1 MVGYTLAGIQPD
13 DGGWTSGDEKKAQFK
28 TNLDIFNTD
37 GSKVQYNGV
46 QEGSP
51 TWNFVPMGSTLKYQ
65 VYTGKS
71 DRVQLQLV
79 YFDIKGLY
87 KKVDE
92 VLNSLSE
99 SELQSLAEGTGDME
113 NLIFERAVEKMGGWN
128 NVYITV
134 WSNVVNTNSNGTF
147 EGTVTL
153 NPNWEK
159 SGYMFLAHY
168 GYDADAESQGDA
180 YASVIWDS
188 VSIGLMLASLALLP
202 FPGGAALTAAV
213 WYANLAALCIDAVI
227 LGKIYQAQKFGVAT
241 VNKHD
246 EKFPTYGF
254 NHIYSFNTMD
264 EEGAE
269 ETSGEVS
276 QENQQIVNDL
286 RTINDI
292 NDVAKL
298 SVFMLATI
306 VALKLLKQRRNG

>member
-13 DGGWTSGDEKKAQFK
+13 DGGWTSGSEKKAQFK

-37 GSKVQYNGV
+37 GNKVQYNGI
-46 QEGSP
+46 QDGSP

-79 YFDIKGLY
+79 YFDIQGLY
-87 KKVDE
+87 KKVNE
-92 VLNSLSE
+92 VVDALSE
-99 SELQSLAEGTGDME
+99 SELESLAEGDGNTDI
-113 NLIFERAVEKMGGWN
+113 IFERAVEKMGGWN

-134 WSNVVNTNSNGTF
+134 WSNVVNTNSNGTY
-147 EGTVTL
+147 EGTVRL

-159 SGYMFLAHY
+159 SGYMFIAHY
-168 GYDADAESQGDA
+168 GYDADAEGQGDA
-180 YASVIWDS
+180 YGSVIWDTF
-188 VSIGLMLASLALLP
+188 SIGLMLAAMAIPGANALVL
-202 FPGGAALTAAV
+202 
-213 WYANLAALCIDAVI
+213 ANLVALCIDAVI
-227 LGKIYQAQKFGVAT
+227 IGKIYQAQKFGVAT

-246 EKFPTYGF
+246 EKFPNYGF

-269 ETSGEVS
+269 ETSVEVS
-276 QENQQIVNDL
+276 QENQQIFSDL

-298 SVFMLATI
+298 SVLMLATI
-306 VALKLLKQRRNG
+306 VALKLVKQRRNG